1 MAKKIGAIVS
11 LSIIG
16 ILIIATIIMANVS
29 IDYSINCAKPT
40 DIRVMYGKTERVETE
55 DVDKIVS
62 IISNASKEKSL
73 TALFNGNLNK
83 KAEIKVASSVGKTI
97 PSSADY
103 YVKYRYTNPQNLKD
117 GNANYKDADG
127 NTVTYESL
135 LFTVDDNAENS
146 VINVYV
152 IQDNDKPNV
161 YTYYYELD
169 ADFSELYNLLNNK
182 YGD

>member
-11 LSIIG
+11 LSIIA

-29 IDYSINCAKPT
+29 VDYSINCAKPT
-40 DIRVMYGKTERVETE
+40 SVRVIYGNTEKVVGDEA
-55 DVDKIVS
+55 DKIVD

-83 KAEIKVASSVGKTI
+83 KAELKVASSVGKTV
-97 PSSADY
+97 PSNSGY
-103 YVKYRYTNPQNLKD
+103 YVRYRYANPQNLKD
-117 GNANYKDADG
+117 GKSNYKDSNG
-127 NTVTYESL
+127 NTVVYDDL
-135 LFTVDDNAENS
+135 LFTVNESNNG

-152 IQDNDKPNV
+152 IQNKTNANV
-161 YTYYYELD
+161 YTYYYELE
-169 ADFSELYNLLNNK
+169 ADFSELYSLLDAT